1 MTRIE
6 GRTVM
11 SQGKVGRPKA
21 DRPKDIRFSIRLDD
35 ELSARLI
42 LYCEEHNI
50 SKGEAIRKGLNL
62 LFENN

>member
-1 MTRIE
+1 
-6 GRTVM
+6 M

-21 DRPKDIRFSIRLDD
+21 NRPKDIRFSIRLDE

>member
-1 MTRIE
+1 
-6 GRTVM
+6 M

-21 DRPKDIRFSIRLDD
+21 NRPKDIRFSIRLDE

-42 LYCEEHNI
+42 LYWEEHNI

>member
-1 MTRIE
+1 
-6 GRTVM
+6 M

-35 ELSARLI
+35 ELSARLT

-50 SKGEAIRKGLNL
+50 SKGEAIRKGLYL

>member
-1 MTRIE
+1 
-6 GRTVM
+6 M

-21 DRPKDIRFSIRLDD
+21 NRPKDIRFSIRLDD

-50 SKGEAIRKGLNL
+50 SKAEAIRKGLNL

>member
-1 MTRIE
+1 MP
-6 GRTVM
+6 
-11 SQGKVGRPKA
+11 QGKVGRPKA
-21 DRPKDIRFSIRLDD
+21 NRPKDIRFSIRLDD

>member
-1 MTRIE
+1 MP
-6 GRTVM
+6 
-11 SQGKVGRPKA
+11 QGKVGRPKA

-35 ELSARLI
+35 ELSTRLI